1 MEQSPHNIKQKLS
14 ELKVCV
20 VMPTYNNAATLKKA
34 IEDVLKYTPDLIVVN
49 DGSTDNTKEILN
61 TFSEITTV
69 TFSENKGK
77 GTALKEGLR
86 KAIRLGFQYATTIDS
101 DGQHFASDISAFAEA
116 IEKNPGSAIVGARNI
131 EADGMPSKNTF
142 ANKFSNFWYKL
153 ETGISLPD
161 TQSGFRLYPLEPIKN
176 MKLFSSK
183 YEFEVEILVRLAWKD
198 VPVTWIPIS
207 VYYPPEEER
216 VSHFRPLRDFSRISV
231 LNTAL
236 VLTMLLWIWPRDVF
250 RYFTKNKLIKII
262 REQLAA
268 HNESPEKLAS
278 AVGFGLF
285 MGILPVWGFQM
296 LLAAFFA
303 HLMKLNKVVVL
314 VASNISIPPM
324 IPVIVY
330 FSYRTG
336 GLFFNNGPDLMKR
349 KSLEKLYQ
357 HATQGDFYNA
367 MEQLGLGIW
376 QYVFGSIILG
386 IAVATI
392 GWVITW
398 ILSKSYIKS
407 R

>member
-1 MEQSPHNIKQKLS
+1 
-14 ELKVCV
+14 
-20 VMPTYNNAATLKKA
+20 MPTYNNASTLKKV
-34 IEDVLKYTPDLIVVN
+34 IEDVLKYAPDLIVVN
-49 DGSTDNTKEILN
+49 DGSTDHTKEVLN

-69 TFSENKGK
+69 TFSKNKGK

-86 KAIRLGFQYATTIDS
+86 KAITLGFRYAITIDS
-101 DGQHFASDISAFAEA
+101 DGQHFASDIPAFAA
-116 IEKNPGSAIVGARNI
+116 SIEKKPESTIVGARNI
-131 EADGMPSKNTF
+131 QADGMPSKNTF

-161 TQSGFRLYPLEPIKN
+161 TQSGFRLYPLEPLKK
-176 MKLFSSK
+176 MKFFSSK
-183 YEFEVEILVRLAWKD
+183 YEFEVEILVRLTWKD

-207 VYYPPEEER
+207 VYYPPEEKK

-231 LNTAL
+231 LNTFL
-236 VLTMLLWIWPRDVF
+236 VLTLLLWIWPRDVI
-250 RYFTKNKLIKII
+250 RYFTKNKLSKVIK
-262 REQLAA
+262 EQISAN
-268 HNESPEKLAS
+268 NESPKKLAS

-285 MGILPVWGFQM
+285 MGIIPVWGFQM

-324 IPVIVY
+324 IPVIVF
-330 FSYRTG
+330 FSYKTG
-336 GLFFNNGPDLMKR
+336 RLFFNDGSNLLKR
-349 KSLEKLYQ
+349 DTLELLKQ
-357 HATQGDFYNA
+357 HIAQGDFYEV
-367 MEQLGLGIW
+367 MEQLGLGVW

-398 ILSKSYIKS
+398 ILSESYVKS
-407 R
+407 RREYL